1 MNVVL
6 FWRFVNVD
14 THNKM
19 NSEETV
25 HEKLIAL
32 RRSVSTPY
40 YCVLEGVTYLGT
52 IREHLERMKKNTTPN
67 LGKWFMLEAGKK
79 KAIIIPTEINLIL
92 EALDNFKAAGV
103 EIKFLEEWRPGA
115 GDFIRLCAATN
126 RT

>member
-6 FWRFVNVD
+6 FWRFVITD
-14 THNKM
+14 TPNKM
-19 NSEETV
+19 NSEKTV

-52 IREHLERMKKNTTPN
+52 IREHLERMKKNTTLN

-79 KAIIIPTEINLIL
+79 KAIIIPTEISLIL
-92 EALDNFKAAGV
+92 EALEKFKAEGI
-103 EIKFLEEWRPGA
+103 ETKFLEEWRPGA
-115 GDFIRLCAATN
+115 GDFIRLCAATSW
-126 RT
+126 T